1 MDPKPK
7 RLPVAKRVPKPKQEE
22 PPITLS
28 PIFDTSDDEDD
39 AHIKIPKLDYQ
50 TEMPSYHEDFIESN
64 RNSAGRAGVDEKL
77 WDVVGSRMARDIVR
91 KNQWISQN
99 AFNDWIRKDKN
110 RQNKYAGVYE
120 DRDGDN
126 INEFVV
132 YRKNKD
138 GSRGP
143 MIGVNGYTT
152 KRSDYPFKREF
163 YDKYPTRELRKAARE
178 SLEGGTLESEFA
190 REYYDYDN
198 HLDEFGIPNA
208 EYMRQRAEKQG
219 NTKYNLRMPN
229 PSPYNLFTSRLVC
242 PAINTTI
249 ATWADGDENEAT
261 NIRKKIDNKL
271 GKGWMMSLV
280 AKLWNEWIKKPI
292 IEELHNKG
300 LWNDFKDRFTALKK
314 QRDPTFKID
323 SNARNQLLIDWIFKK
338 KGIKNMVLD
347 YAKPLFNN
355 NSDDAYK
362 ATKVIISIMD
372 AIKEQL

>member
-1 MDPKPK
+1 
-7 RLPVAKRVPKPKQEE
+7 
-22 PPITLS
+22 
-28 PIFDTSDDEDD
+28 
-39 AHIKIPKLDYQ
+39 
-50 TEMPSYHEDFIESN
+50 
-64 RNSAGRAGVDEKL
+64 
-77 WDVVGSRMARDIVR
+77 MARDIVR
-91 KNQWISQN
+91 KHQWISKN

-163 YDKYPTRELRKAARE
+163 YDKYPTSELRKTARKAARK

-219 NTKYNLRMPN
+219 NTKYNLHMPN

-261 NIRKKIDNKL
+261 NIRKMIDNKL

-292 IEELHNKG
+292 IAVLHNEG
-300 LWNDFKDRFTALKK
+300 LWNDFKDTFTALKK

-323 SNARNQLLIDWIFKK
+323 SNERNQLLIDWIFKK

-347 YAKPLFNN
+347 YAKPLLNN

-362 ATKVIISIMD
+362 ATKVIISIID
-372 AIKEQL
+372 AIKEQLEN